1 MSTDQLA
8 VEKYMKKRER
18 KKVAESNR
26 IHREKNGMEMTSE
39 IERILSAVQGSEE
52 IKEKERERQ
61 MERIQRKLKSAKT
74 PAKNEQEVVNE
85 ILETYND
92 SKLAFEREKQQQ
104 EKRFQRIRSAKQA
117 SSSAKNDSRI
127 KVPENVPEVDV

>member
-1 MSTDQLA
+1 
-8 VEKYMKKRER
+8 MKKRER

-127 KVPENVPEVDV
+127 RVPENVPEVDV

>member
-1 MSTDQLA
+1 
-8 VEKYMKKRER
+8 MKKRER